1 MNHVHEVGSPKQ
13 NCYYISTLHFVC
25 RSDGRLAAA
34 NEKIEKAAG
43 KIVLINSVYDDN
55 KILTAITCASQDFGT
70 YISATVI
77 HANSIFFFI
86 CIILLKFVL
95 LASYQ
100 R

>member
-43 KIVLINSVYDDN
+43 KIVLINMCVCDN
-55 KILTAITCASQDFGT
+55 KMLTAITSASQGFGI

-77 HANSIFFFI
+77 HATS
-86 CIILLKFVL
+86 
-95 LASYQ
+95 Q
-100 R
+100 